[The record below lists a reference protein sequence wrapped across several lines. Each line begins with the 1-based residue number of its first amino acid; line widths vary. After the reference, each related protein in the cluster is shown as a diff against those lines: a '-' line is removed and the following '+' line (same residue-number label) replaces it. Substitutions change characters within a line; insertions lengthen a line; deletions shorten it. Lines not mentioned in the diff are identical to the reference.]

1 VEELNGVDQTS
12 LLSRGE
18 LEMILVFVADLMAVY
33 GGAPTTMNMSVM
45 IVMTV

>member
-1 VEELNGVDQTS
+1 MEELNSDDQTS

-33 GGAPTTMNMSVM
+33 DSAPTTVNMSVM